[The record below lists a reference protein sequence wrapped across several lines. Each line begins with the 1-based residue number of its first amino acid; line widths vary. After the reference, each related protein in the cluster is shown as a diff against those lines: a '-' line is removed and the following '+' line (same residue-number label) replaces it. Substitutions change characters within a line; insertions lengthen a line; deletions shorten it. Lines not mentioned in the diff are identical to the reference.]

1 MEELL
6 QGKGARL
13 GPVATRFPLPQR
25 TMLHVL
31 DLQARERPDDTWLVF
46 DGAERLAFGEAQVL
60 AHRFGN
66 ALIEE
71 LGGPCHVGLYMRNQV
86 EFFPAFYG
94 ALAAGGVAVPLN
106 ADARGL
112 LLERVIVKS
121 EVRVLVARA
130 DLLANLEA
138 LDTLGQVELV
148 LVAGPADELPE
159 TVCGVRVS
167 PLAGW
172 LEGRS
177 ADRPAELPD
186 SSDTALIQFTSG
198 TTGSA
203 KGVVYPHHFLF
214 LYSANIADT
223 QAHAPD
229 DVLSSPLPAYHV
241 AALHI
246 IANAALHAG
255 CLAHLKSRFAARSY
269 WSEIADDGAT
279 WTILLGPIA
288 AILLK
293 TAESAPEHR
302 LKAMFCVPF
311 PPDGEEFERRFGVKL
326 LWQGYGMTEIYPHPM
341 PAELEEDLPKDTIGH
356 PASWFDYGVVD
367 ENDRMLPPGEVGELV
382 YRPRLPHAMAREY
395 YKDPEATLIAFRN
408 FMFHTGD
415 LGYRDEEGRLH
426 YAGRRQD
433 RIRRRGENVSAAELE
448 FIALGHPDVLEAA
461 AFGVPG
467 ELGEHEIKLD
477 VVAAEGRELDL
488 SDYHD
493 WLEERLPRYM
503 VPRYLELR
511 PSFPKTPSERI
522 EKYKLMTEGV
532 ERPAV
537 REFAPARRQP
547 A

>member
-1 MEELL
+1 MDELL

-13 GPVATRFPLPQR
+13 GPIATRFPLEQR

-31 DLQARERPDDTWLVF
+31 DAQARERPDSTWLVF
-46 DGAERLAFGEAQVL
+46 DGAERLTFGEAQVL

-66 ALIEE
+66 ALLEE
-71 LGGPCHVGLYMRNQV
+71 LDGPCHVGLYLRNQV
-86 EFFPAFYG
+86 EFFPVFYG

-106 ADARGL
+106 ADARGP
-112 LLERVIVKS
+112 LLERVIIKS
-121 EVRVLVARA
+121 DARVLVARA
-130 DLLANLEA
+130 DLLANLAA

-148 LVAGPADELPE
+148 LVAGPADELPA
-159 TVCGVRVS
+159 TVCGARVV
-167 PLAGW
+167 PLSAW

-177 ADRPAELPD
+177 SDPPAELPD

-214 LYSANIADT
+214 LYSANIADA
-223 QAHAPD
+223 QGHGAD

-269 WSEIADDGAT
+269 WSQIAEDEAT

-293 TAESAPEHR
+293 TSESAPPHR

-311 PPDGEEFERRFGVKL
+311 PPDGDEFESRFAVKL

-341 PAELEEDLPKDTIGH
+341 PSTLEEGLPKDTIGH

-382 YRPRLPHAMAREY
+382 YRPRLPHSMAREY
-395 YKDPEATLIAFRN
+395 YKDPEATVTAFRN

-477 VVAAEGRELDL
+477 VVTAEGRELDL
-488 SDYHD
+488 GAYHD
-493 WLEERLPRYM
+493 WLEERLPRFM

-522 EKYKLMTEGV
+522 EKYKLMQEGV

-537 REFAPARRQP
+537 REFEPARR
-547 A
+547 

>member
-1 MEELL
+1 MDELL
-6 QGKGARL
+6 QGKGAQL
-13 GPVATRFPLPQR
+13 GPIATRFPLEQR

-31 DLQARERPDDTWLVF
+31 DAQARERPDSTWLVF
-46 DGAERLAFGEAQVL
+46 DGAERLTFGEAQVL

-66 ALIEE
+66 ALLEE
-71 LGGPCHVGLYMRNQV
+71 LGGPCHVGLYLRNQV
-86 EFFPAFYG
+86 EFFPVFYG

-106 ADARGL
+106 ADARGP
-112 LLERVIVKS
+112 LLERVIIKS
-121 EVRVLVARA
+121 DARVLVARA
-130 DLLANLEA
+130 DLLATLAA

-148 LVAGPADELPE
+148 LVAGPADELPA
-159 TVCGVRVS
+159 TVCGARVV
-167 PLAGW
+167 PLSAW

-177 ADRPAELPD
+177 SDPPAELPD
-186 SSDTALIQFTSG
+186 SSATALIQFTSG

-214 LYSANIADT
+214 LYSANIADA
-223 QAHAPD
+223 QGHGAD

-269 WSEIADDGAT
+269 WSQIAEDEAT

-293 TAESAPEHR
+293 TSESAPPHR

-311 PPDGEEFERRFGVKL
+311 PPDGDEFESRFAVKL

-341 PAELEEDLPKDTIGH
+341 PSVLEEGLPKDTIGH

-382 YRPRLPHAMAREY
+382 YRPRLPHSMAREY
-395 YKDPEATLIAFRN
+395 YKDAEATVIAFRN

-488 SDYHD
+488 GAYHD

-522 EKYKLMTEGV
+522 EKYKLMQEGV
-532 ERPAV
+532 ERSAV
-537 REFAPARRQP
+537 REFEPARR
-547 A
+547 